1 MVAQMRN
8 IIVKSAPTPQLGDII
23 SKNTR
28 PGCTRYN
35 YARERVLAFGKINL
49 KLNVVKRKNI
59 NTNFMAILKGITK
72 SL

>member
-8 IIVKSAPTPQLGDII
+8 IIVKSAPTLQLGDII

-35 YARERVLAFGKINL
+35 YVKERAMALGKKQNIYIVKWIYL
-49 KLNVVKRKNI
+49 VV
-59 NTNFMAILKGITK
+59 
-72 SL
+72 

>member
-1 MVAQMRN
+1 MVAQMKN
-8 IIVKSAPTPQLGDII
+8 ITVKSAPTLQLGDII

-35 YARERVLAFGKINL
+35 YARERALALGKITL

-59 NTNFMAILKGITK
+59 IASM
-72 SL
+72 S